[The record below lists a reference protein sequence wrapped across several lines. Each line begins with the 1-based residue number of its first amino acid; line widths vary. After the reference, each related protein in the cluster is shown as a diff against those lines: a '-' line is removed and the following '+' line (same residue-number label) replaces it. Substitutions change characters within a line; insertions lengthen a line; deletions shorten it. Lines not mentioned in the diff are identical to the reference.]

1 MADVTGTLHHEYGG
15 KTYTLRLTWGVLGAL
30 QAKHGDDF
38 LERLDVPNGKLPPFN
53 LLIDVAAM
61 ALAKGEKMAEDEARD
76 LADDIITSDPEVI
89 GRLMTAAFPD
99 AVGNGAAQG
108 KKKR

>member
-1 MADVTGTLHHEYGG
+1 MADVTGTLHHEHGG

-30 QAKHGDDF
+30 QEKHGDDF
-38 LERLDVPNGKLPPFN
+38 LDRLDVPQGKLPPFN

-61 ALAKGEKMAEDEARD
+61 ALAKGEGLKPDDARD

-89 GRLMTAAFPD
+89 GRLMAAAFPD
-99 AVGNGAAQG
+99 AGGNGKAAG
-108 KKKR
+108 KRKR